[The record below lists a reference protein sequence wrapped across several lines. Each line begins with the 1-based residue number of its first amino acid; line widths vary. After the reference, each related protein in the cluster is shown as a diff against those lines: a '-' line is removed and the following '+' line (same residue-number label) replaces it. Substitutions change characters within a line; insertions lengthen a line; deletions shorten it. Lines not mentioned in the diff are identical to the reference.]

1 MLHHSEIFYLRWGD
15 RRMGKLLKQGVTIKG
30 TKEGLFFY
38 LDDTR
43 PFSSVL
49 KELKHKLENKQA
61 AQIWDGPD
69 MNVTIKLGQRQITKA
84 EEQSIR
90 DLFSLRKNLIIHSFE
105 SENRSYLLGSNH
117 DLQIKTG
124 TIRSGQVLIHQE
136 GDLLFLGDVN
146 PGGMIQCTGSIY
158 VLGALRGLA
167 HAGYNGDT
175 SSMIVASS
183 LRPTQLRIADAISRP
198 PDQWDESEVGMRFA
212 YLMDQQIVVE
222 KIQHLHELRPE
233 LGWKMNQRRFL

>member
-1 MLHHSEIFYLRWGD
+1 
-15 RRMGKLLKQGVTIKG
+15 MGKVLKPGVTIKG
-30 TKEGLFFY
+30 TKEGLLFF
-38 LDDTR
+38 LDDAR

-49 KELKHKLENKQA
+49 EELKHKLENKHA

-69 MNVTIKLGQRQITKA
+69 MQVTIKLGQRQITKA

-90 DLFSLRKNLIIHSFE
+90 ELFSLRKNLIIHAFE
-105 SENRSYLLGSNH
+105 SDDKPYLLGM
-117 DLQIKTG
+117 DAALQIKSG
-124 TIRSGQVLIHQE
+124 TIRSGQVLVHK

-146 PGGMIQCTGSIY
+146 PGGMIQSTGSIY

-167 HAGYNGDT
+167 HAGTEGDA
-175 SSMIVASS
+175 SAIIVASV

-212 YLMDQQIVVE
+212 YLMNQQIVVE

-233 LGWKMNQRRFL
+233 LEWKENHRRFL

>member
-1 MLHHSEIFYLRWGD
+1 
-15 RRMGKLLKQGVTIKG
+15 MGKLLKQGVTIKG

-61 AQIWDGPD
+61 AKIWDGPD
-69 MNVTIKLGQRQITKA
+69 LQVTIKLGQRQITKA

-90 DLFSLRKNLIIHSFE
+90 DLFSIRKNLIIRSFE
-105 SENRSYLLGSNH
+105 SNNKPYLMGENHN
-117 DLQIKTG
+117 LQIKTG
-124 TIRSGQVLIHQE
+124 TIRSGQILTHE

-146 PGGMIQCTGSIY
+146 PGGMIRCTGSIY

-167 HAGYNGDT
+167 HAGYKGDH
-175 SSMIVASS
+175 SAMIVASS
-183 LRPTQLRIADAISRP
+183 LLPTQLRIADAISRP

-212 YLMDQQIVVE
+212 YLMDKQIVVE
-222 KIQHLHELRPE
+222 KIQHLHEFRPD
-233 LGWKMNQRRFL
+233 LAWKINTRQFL